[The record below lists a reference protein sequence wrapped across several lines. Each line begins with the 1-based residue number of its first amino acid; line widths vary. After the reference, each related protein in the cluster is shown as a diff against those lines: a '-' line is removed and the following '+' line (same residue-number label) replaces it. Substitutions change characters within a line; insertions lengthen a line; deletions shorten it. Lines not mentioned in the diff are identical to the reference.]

1 MREETLKKKK
11 EVIDEIKSN
20 IEKAKSVV
28 LVDYIGLNVSD
39 LTELRA
45 DYRKN
50 GVVYKVYKNNFMKFA
65 FEEMGLN
72 EMVENLQGPNALAF
86 SMDDVISAAKISNEF
101 AKKNEKFKIKAGTL
115 EGKYMDKAGILD
127 LAETP
132 SMEVLLSKFMGSIQS
147 PISALVRTFAAVSEN
162 KNDGSKQAEEVK
174 EVEIKEAEALVEE
187 TVAEVNEAEEVQEVK
202 EVETT
207 EEN

>member
-187 TVAEVNEAEEVQEVK
+187 TVAEVSEAEEVQEVK

>member
-1 MREETLKKKK
+1 MRKETLKKKK

-65 FEEMGLN
+65 FEEIG
-72 EMVENLQGPNALAF
+72 
-86 SMDDVISAAKISNEF
+86 
-101 AKKNEKFKIKAGTL
+101 
-115 EGKYMDKAGILD
+115 
-127 LAETP
+127 
-132 SMEVLLSKFMGSIQS
+132 
-147 PISALVRTFAAVSEN
+147 
-162 KNDGSKQAEEVK
+162 
-174 EVEIKEAEALVEE
+174 
-187 TVAEVNEAEEVQEVK
+187 
-202 EVETT
+202 
-207 EEN
+207 

>member
-65 FEEMGLN
+65 FEEIM
-72 EMVENLQGPNALAF
+72 LARYAF
-86 SMDDVISAAKISNEF
+86 LLDMAFFVMAI
-101 AKKNEKFKIKAGTL
+101 G
-115 EGKYMDKAGILD
+115 GIVRRD
-127 LAETP
+127 
-132 SMEVLLSKFMGSIQS
+132 FFH
-147 PISALVRTFAAVSEN
+147 RTFLLRFLLFPPYLF
-162 KNDGSKQAEEVK
+162 
-174 EVEIKEAEALVEE
+174 LVFPFVLWFYKLQ
-187 TVAEVNEAEEVQEVK
+187 TK
-202 EVETT
+202 
-207 EEN
+207 

>member
-20 IEKAKSVV
+20 IEKAKSIV

-174 EVEIKEAEALVEE
+174 EVETKEAEALVEE

>member
-86 SMDDVISAAKISNEF
+86 SMDDVVSAAKISNEF

-187 TVAEVNEAEEVQEVK
+187 TVAEVKEAEEVQEVK
-202 EVETT
+202 KVETT
-207 EEN
+207 EKN

>member
-86 SMDDVISAAKISNEF
+86 SMDDVISATKINNKF
-101 AKKNEKFKIKAGTL
+101 TKKNEKFKIKAGTL

-127 LAETP
+127 LAETS

-174 EVEIKEAEALVEE
+174 EIKTKEAEALVEE
-187 TVAEVNEAEEVQEVK
+187 TVAEVSEAEEVQEVK

>member
-127 LAETP
+127 LAEKIGRAH
-132 SMEVLLSKFMGSIQS
+132 V
-147 PISALVRTFAAVSEN
+147 
-162 KNDGSKQAEEVK
+162 
-174 EVEIKEAEALVEE
+174 
-187 TVAEVNEAEEVQEVK
+187 
-202 EVETT
+202 
-207 EEN
+207 

>member
-86 SMDDVISAAKISNEF
+86 SMDDVISAAK
-101 AKKNEKFKIKAGTL
+101 
-115 EGKYMDKAGILD
+115 
-127 LAETP
+127 
-132 SMEVLLSKFMGSIQS
+132 QS
-147 PISALVRTFAAVSEN
+147 PPER
-162 KNDGSKQAEEVK
+162 
-174 EVEIKEAEALVEE
+174 
-187 TVAEVNEAEEVQEVK
+187 
-202 EVETT
+202 
-207 EEN
+207 

>member
-187 TVAEVNEAEEVQEVK
+187 TVAEVSEAEEVK